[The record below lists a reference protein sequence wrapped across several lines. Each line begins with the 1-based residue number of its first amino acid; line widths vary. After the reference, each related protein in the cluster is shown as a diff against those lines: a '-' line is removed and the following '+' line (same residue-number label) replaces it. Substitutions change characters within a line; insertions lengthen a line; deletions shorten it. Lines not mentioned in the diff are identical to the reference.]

1 MIECYTVQMLKK
13 LNEET
18 GALIHWCCIFS
29 RIIES
34 MKNSFLFLYILF
46 HIFQSSRLA
55 DALDARTSHQ
65 IETSSRL
72 TSDRN
77 QLGPHI
83 RQEPART
90 LRSKA
95 ITAKSRSNQRWR
107 TCLLN
112 IARIIINRAEHVLKS
127 KIRIRRQTTWIS
139 KTMISKKDGKI
150 NLFKSVKI
158 N

>member
-65 IETSSRL
+65 IEISSRL

-95 ITAKSRSNQRWR
+95 ITAK
-107 TCLLN
+107 
-112 IARIIINRAEHVLKS
+112 
-127 KIRIRRQTTWIS
+127 IRRRWFQKKMVKLTSLKALKLTKGDINSCSSGTICFSIDILCSFRW
-139 KTMISKKDGKI
+139 KTRQR
-150 NLFKSVKI
+150 LYHRR
-158 N
+158 